1 MHGLPLSLFLRL
13 HPLGRGVALSLL
25 WLFSGCLLPFFVR
38 YLTFARAVASKRM
51 IPLALCV
58 FLFVC
63 ARPRSRVAVV
73 QFRLYQDGD
82 FARLY
87 AIEEF
92 CFQPPIRFGR
102 GTMRQLVDSSVCATW
117 IAEEDDAILG
127 FAIVEWTREP
137 DLITAYIPT
146 LEVLPDQRRRGIG
159 AELLRRVE
167 ASATAAGAGLIWL
180 HVDAENDPAIGLY
193 RAAGYQRSGRHEHY
207 YARYRAA
214 EIYMKALAVG
224 LTEAGDGNEEQSGPA

>member
-1 MHGLPLSLFLRL
+1 MDTVEKGKARSARVFCFWSKFTARRSPGMTAASLFAHAWAPSLPLSSLASTWSRRRSLAPVAVFRLFAAVFCEISHIRA
-13 HPLGRGVALSLL
+13 RSRIQAYDSACFVR
-25 WLFSGCLLPFFVR
+25 FFVCV
-38 YLTFARAVASKRM
+38 RA
-51 IPLALCV
+51 
-58 FLFVC
+58 
-63 ARPRSRVAVV
+63 PRSRVAVV

-102 GTMRQLVDSSVCATW
+102 GTMRPLVDSSVCATW

-180 HVDAENDPAIGLY
+180 HVDA
-193 RAAGYQRSGRHEHY
+193 
-207 YARYRAA
+207 
-214 EIYMKALAVG
+214 
-224 LTEAGDGNEEQSGPA
+224 